1 MVEPCIY
8 RKLLVVIILYIW
20 SIFLSFFEISWSSN
34 SEILSWYSSCIEF
47 LIYVLWHSLS
57 LWNRTSAYLLDKWLQ
72 EGQFCT
78 QFLGNCLCE
87 SVFFFLFLFL
97 VLSLDSLCFFFFG
110 HCVIAVHFFALF
122 QVIFCG
128 KDGKTYGR
136 IFIGNVFMWRRS
148 RDYMLI
154 FILKGCCSQ
163 FSYFYDPSLSGV
175 GPHLLEVKCNLWLYV
190 VHLHSTW
197 WEVDKHHLLEDSI
210 FHKLLC
216 MDDVGLHQSSQ

>member
-1 MVEPCIY
+1 MYWVFDLCFMAFFIIMKQDQCLFVGQMAS
-8 RKLLVVIILYIW
+8 RRSILY
-20 SIFLSFFEISWSSN
+20 SISWKLCMRECVFFSFFIFIFITW
-34 SEILSWYSSCIEF
+34 
-47 LIYVLWHSLS
+47 
-57 LWNRTSAYLLDKWLQ
+57 
-72 EGQFCT
+72 
-78 QFLGNCLCE
+78 
-87 SVFFFLFLFL
+87 FFML
-97 VLSLDSLCFFFFG
+97 VFFG